1 VLVLHSNKKF
11 ISKKITLNMKF
22 TANNFIKAAFLVGVA
37 SVTMVSCKKD
47 FLTVAPKGELTEE
60 VLGSKKGVEG
70 LLIGSYGMLSGR
82 WAWYGGSSNWV
93 HGSVLGGDANKGTNS
108 GDQAIVN
115 PLMRFETTPS
125 NGAVADKWGNSFEG
139 VARANAVLKVLA
151 ASTDLTIS
159 ATDKERI
166 AGEARFLRGHYYF
179 ELKKNFN
186 NVPYFDETLPSSDIV
201 KVPNTND
208 IWAQIEADFKYGY
221 EKLPETSGALGRAN
235 KWAAGAYYAKTLLFQ
250 KKYAE
255 AKAVFTDVITN
266 GKTTKGD
273 RYALNANFADAFNAE
288 FDNSAESVFA
298 IQAAANSGTASNA
311 NYDFVLNFPY
321 NTGSNGPGNC
331 CGFFQP
337 SFDMANSYRTASG
350 LPLLDGTYNDA
361 ANALKTDMGVL
372 SADAFTPDAGPV
384 DPRLDHTVGRRGI
397 PYLDW
402 QDHPGNDWIREQSY
416 AGPFSPKKFIYYKR
430 HEATLTDGSGW
441 TRGYAA
447 MNYNII
453 RYSDVLL
460 MAAECEVE
468 AGDLDVARGYVNK
481 VRARAAN
488 AGGFV
493 KRADGTPAANY
504 VISEYTDS
512 WVGKQDAARAATRF
526 ERKLELSGEGHR
538 FYDLVRWG
546 VAATDLNKYF
556 AYEGSKLPIAV
567 GGASFTAGKNEY
579 YPIPQTQI
587 DRQGADVLKQNPGY

>member
-1 VLVLHSNKKF
+1 
-11 ISKKITLNMKF
+11 MKF
-22 TANNFIKAAFLVGVA
+22 TANNFIKAAFLVSVA
-37 SVTMVSCKKD
+37 SVSMVACKKD
-47 FLTVAPKGELTEE
+47 FLTVLPKGELTEE
-60 VLGSKKGVEG
+60 VLSSKKGIEG

-93 HGSVLGGDANKGTNS
+93 HGSVLGGDSNKGTNS

-139 VARANAVLKVLA
+139 VARANAVLRVMA
-151 ASTDLTIS
+151 TSTDAALS
-159 ATDKERI
+159 AADRTRI
-166 AGEARFLRGHYYF
+166 TGEARFLRGHYYF

-186 NVPYFDETLPSSDIV
+186 KVPYFDETLPSAEVV
-201 KVPNTND
+201 KVSNSAD
-208 IWAQIEADFKYGY
+208 IWPQIEADFKFGY
-221 EKLPETSGALGRAN
+221 ENLPASQGSGLGRAN
-235 KWAAGAYYAKTLLFQ
+235 KWAAGAYYAKALLFQ
-250 KKYAE
+250 GKHAE
-255 AKAVFTDVITN
+255 AYTVFKDVIAN
-266 GKTTKGD
+266 GTTAKGD
-273 RYALNANFADAFNAE
+273 RYGLNSNFADAFNAE
-288 FDNSAESVFA
+288 FDNSTESVFA
-298 IQAAANSGTASNA
+298 IQAAANTGTTSNA

-331 CGFFQP
+331 CGFNQP
-337 SFDMANSYRTASG
+337 TFEMANSYRTSASG
-350 LPLLDGTYNDA
+350 LPMLDGSYNDA
-361 ANALKTDMGVL
+361 ANALKTDMGML
-372 SADAFTPDAGPV
+372 SADAFVPDAGPV

-453 RYSDVLL
+453 RFSDVLL
-460 MAAECEVE
+460 MAAECAVE
-468 AGDLDVARGYVNK
+468 TGALGEAKDLVNK

-488 AGGFV
+488 ASGFV

-504 VISEYTDS
+504 VISEYADAWTDPA
-512 WVGKQDAARAATRF
+512 VARAAVRF

-556 AYEGSKLPIAV
+556 AYEGPKLQQAV
-567 GGASFTAGKNEY
+567 GGASFKAGKNEY

-587 DRQGADVLKQNPGY
+587 DRQGADVLTQNPGY

>member
-1 VLVLHSNKKF
+1 
-11 ISKKITLNMKF
+11 MKF
-22 TANNFIKAAFLVGVA
+22 TANNFIKAAFLVSVA
-37 SVTMVSCKKD
+37 SVSMVACKKD

-60 VLGSKKGVEG
+60 VLSSKKGIEG

-93 HGSVLGGDANKGTNS
+93 HGSILGGDSNKGTNS

-125 NGAVADKWGNSFEG
+125 NGAVADKWGNCFEG
-139 VARANAVLKVLA
+139 VSRANAVLRVLGT
-151 ASTDLTIS
+151 STDPSLS
-159 ATDKERI
+159 ADDKTRI

-186 NVPYFDETLPSSDIV
+186 KVPFFDETLPSSEVV
-201 KVPNTND
+201 KVSNSAD
-208 IWAQIEADFKYGY
+208 IWPQIEADFKFGY
-221 EKLPETSGALGRAN
+221 ENLPATQGALGRAN

-255 AKAVFTDVITN
+255 AYTVFKDVITN
-266 GKTTKGD
+266 GTTAKGD
-273 RYALNANFADAFNAE
+273 RYGLNSSFADAFNAE
-288 FDNSAESVFA
+288 FDNSVESVFA
-298 IQAAANSGTASNA
+298 IQGSANSGSASNA

-337 SFDMANSYRTASG
+337 SFEMANSYRTANG
-350 LPLLDGTYNDA
+350 LPLLDGSYNDA
-361 ANALKTDMGVL
+361 ANALKTDQGIL
-372 SADAFTPDAGPV
+372 SADAFVPDAGPV
-384 DPRLDHTVGRRGI
+384 DPRLDHTIGRRGI

-453 RYSDVLL
+453 RFSDVLL
-460 MAAECEVE
+460 MAAECAVE
-468 AGDLDVARGYVNK
+468 TNDLEAARGYVNL

-488 AGGFV
+488 PNGIV

-504 VISEYTDS
+504 VISEYTDA
-512 WVGKQDAARAATRF
+512 WTNQDVARTAVRF

-546 VAATDLNKYF
+546 VAATELNKYF
-556 AYEGSKLPIAV
+556 AYEGPKLPQAV
-567 GGASFTAGKNEY
+567 GGSTFTAGKNEY

-587 DRQGADVLKQNPGY
+587 DRQGADVLTQNPGY

>member
-1 VLVLHSNKKF
+1 
-11 ISKKITLNMKF
+11 MKF
-22 TANNFIKAAFLVGVA
+22 TANNFIKAAFLVSVA
-37 SVTMVSCKKD
+37 SVSMVACKKD

-60 VLGSKKGVEG
+60 VLSSKKGIEG

-93 HGSVLGGDANKGTNS
+93 HGSILGGDSNKGTNS

-125 NGAVADKWGNSFEG
+125 NGAVADKWGNCFEG
-139 VARANAVLKVLA
+139 VSRANAVLRVLA
-151 ASTDLTIS
+151 SSTDPSLSADDKTRIS
-159 ATDKERI
+159 
-166 AGEARFLRGHYYF
+166 GEARFLRGHYYF

-186 NVPYFDETLPSSDIV
+186 KVPFFDETLPSTEVV
-201 KVPNTND
+201 KVSNSAD
-208 IWAQIEADFKYGY
+208 IWPQIEADFKFAY
-221 EKLPETSGALGRAN
+221 ENLPASQGALGRAN

-255 AKAVFTDVITN
+255 AYTVFKVVITD
-266 GKTTKGD
+266 GTTAKGD
-273 RYALNANFADAFNAE
+273 RYGLNSSFADAFNAE
-288 FDNSAESVFA
+288 FDNSTESVFA
-298 IQAAANSGTASNA
+298 IQGSANSGSASNA

-337 SFDMANSYRTASG
+337 SFEMANSYRTANG
-350 LPLLDGTYNDA
+350 LPLLDGSYNDA
-361 ANALKTDMGVL
+361 ANALKTDQGIL
-372 SADAFTPDAGPV
+372 SADAFVPDAGPV
-384 DPRLDHTVGRRGI
+384 DPRLDHTIGRRGI

-453 RYSDVLL
+453 RFSDVLL
-460 MAAECEVE
+460 MAAECAVE
-468 AGDLDVARGYVNK
+468 TNDLEAARGYVNL

-488 AGGFV
+488 PNGIV

-504 VISEYTDS
+504 VISEYTDA
-512 WVGKQDAARAATRF
+512 WTNQDVARTAVRF

-546 VAATDLNKYF
+546 VAATELNKYF
-556 AYEGSKLPIAV
+556 AYEGPKLPQAV
-567 GGASFTAGKNEY
+567 GGSTFTAGKNEY

-587 DRQGADVLKQNPGY
+587 DRQGADVLTQNPGY